1 MDRGRKNHVLAL
13 RRSRVPWTVHL
24 LVLNYNGCRLLPE
37 CLPSILEAAAA
48 ARTPCRVSV
57 IDNSSTDDSRAILAR
72 DFPQVSVLPQPNL
85 GLCSFNR
92 VLAEIDEPVAILL
105 NNDIKLAPGAID
117 PLVAPLLASRENEP
131 CFLTA
136 PLCWRFDGATYE
148 GQKTGVGW
156 RRGLVQ
162 ATSLFPGHEAGI
174 HQHGGTA
181 SAGAALAVDRAR
193 FLELGGF
200 DPVFL
205 PGRLEDLD
213 FAFRGFLAGYR
224 ALYVPESV
232 AYHLGFGTFHAAFGE
247 TGCDLLAL
255 RNTLLF
261 QWLNLRHPLHVL
273 GHLAWLPVRL
283 AADLWQAPRRE
294 AARRWFFARAMGQ
307 ALARWFQTPSRA
319 RQANPQAERAFFE
332 RFDWRRMAQEAAA

>member
-1 MDRGRKNHVLAL
+1 MIVHVLI
-13 RRSRVPWTVHL
+13 
-24 LVLNYNGCRLLPE
+24 LNYNGRRLIPE
-37 CLPSILEAAAA
+37 CLPSILEAAAR

-57 IDNSSTDDSRAILAR
+57 IDNSSTDNSLAILAR
-72 DFPQVSVLPQPNL
+72 DFPSVPVLRQPNA

-92 VLAEIDEPVAILL
+92 VLAEIDEPIAILL
-105 NNDIKLAPGAID
+105 NNDIKLSPDSID
-117 PLVAPLLASRENEP
+117 PLIAPLRERSETDAAP

-136 PLCWRFDGATYE
+136 PLCWRFDGETYE
-148 GQKTGVGW
+148 GQKTAVGW

-174 HQHGGTA
+174 HRQGGTA
-181 SAGAALAVDRAR
+181 SAGAALAVDRAK

-224 ALYVPESV
+224 AQYVPESV

-261 QWLNLRHPLHVL
+261 QWLNLRHPRHVL
-273 GHLAWLPVRL
+273 KHLAWIPIRL
-283 AADLWQAPRRE
+283 AADLWQAPRRDS
-294 AARRWFFARAMGQ
+294 ARRWFFVRAFAQ
-307 ALARWFQTPSRA
+307 ALARWLRVPAGSR
-319 RQANPQAERAFFE
+319 RPNPQAELDFFE
-332 RFDWRRMAQEAAA
+332 RYDWRRMQEVPV